1 MLPAYSRCPSA
12 AGFASRPS
20 FPAWYS
26 APLAIGL
33 PPGGHLPPADHDGVS
48 TFRTHEIRPDRR
60 PLYPGTSGARTG
72 HQLPWP
78 AACRLSTARVLSP
91 GAAVIYPGFDLT
103 RRRRGFKRFA
113 RPAFPSPAPPGRHG
127 DRSGFFPGLRT
138 RTGRTRARTPSG
150 QALST
155 SPKLRRRSAWTSPP
169 ICAPT
174 HCERP
179 RVAPIEDRLPS
190 RKACKPFPGL
200 TRPTYAC
207 ALG

>member
-12 AGFASRPS
+12 AGIRFSAILSRLVFRPS
-20 FPAWYS
+20 RDRPTA
-26 APLAIGL
+26 GR
-33 PPGGHLPPADHDGVS
+33 PPAAP
-48 TFRTHEIRPDRR
+48 RTMTGFPRSAHMRYDRIGR

-138 RTGRTRARTPSG
+138 RTGRTRARTPGRG

-155 SPKLRRRSAWTSPP
+155 SPELRRRSAWTSPP

-179 RVAPIEDRLPS
+179 RVAPVVDRYRGVS
-190 RKACKPFPGL
+190 SA
-200 TRPTYAC
+200 
-207 ALG
+207 